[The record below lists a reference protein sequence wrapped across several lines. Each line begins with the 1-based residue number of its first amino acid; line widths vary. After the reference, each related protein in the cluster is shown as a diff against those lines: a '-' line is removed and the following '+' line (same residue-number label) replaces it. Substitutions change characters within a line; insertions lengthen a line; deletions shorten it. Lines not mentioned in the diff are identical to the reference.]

1 MTKIVSVLGVN
12 LTISDNAGD
21 LEAAIDNGMPI
32 IAVIDDDPEVTITQ
46 AESLPFTRF
55 AITYGFLEETEDVK
69 NRYYERV
76 VLRHL
81 GRPITIAGD
90 DCVTIRE
97 LCSDDVPILIR
108 IYEDAQGA
116 IEPFYDNEEEVG
128 AFLEEYTK
136 NVYELSPYG
145 FYGITD
151 NTLKLIGIVGV
162 VSKDNHFEL
171 SYALL
176 KENEGK
182 GYGIRACELALKACN
197 VENELI
203 VVNIKQNNTR
213 SINLANKLSKS
224 FRIKKRILS

>member
-21 LEAAIDNGMPI
+21 LEAAINNGMPI
-32 IAVIDDDPEVTITQ
+32 IAVIDDDPEVTTTQ
-46 AESLPFTRF
+46 AASLPFTRF

-90 DCVTIRE
+90 DFVTIRE
-97 LCSDDVPILIR
+97 LCSDDVPILIK

-116 IEPFYDNEEEVG
+116 IEPFYDNEEEAG

-213 SINLANKLSKS
+213 SINLANRLSKS

>member
-12 LTISDNAGD
+12 LTISDDAGD
-21 LEAAIDNGMPI
+21 LEAAINNGMPI

-46 AESLPFTRF
+46 AQPLPFTRF
-55 AITYGFLEETEDVK
+55 AITYDFLEETEDVK

-81 GRPITIAGD
+81 GRPITITGD
-90 DCVTIRE
+90 ACVTIRE
-97 LCSDDVPILIR
+97 LCSDDVPILIK

-116 IEPFYDNEEEVG
+116 IEPFYDSEEEAG

-136 NVYELSPYG
+136 NVYDLSPYG

-162 VSKDNHFEL
+162 VSKDNHIEL

-182 GYGIRACELALKACN
+182 GYGVRACELALKAFN
-197 VENELI
+197 VENEPV
-203 VVNIKQNNTR
+203 VVNIKRSNTR